1 MAKTRE
7 NIKAEINAKLNGMI
21 IKELSISVQTLVS
34 INNCFSALTVA
45 SAIMAIMF
53 YPVIS

>member
-21 IKELSISVQTLVS
+21 IKELSISGQTLVS

-45 SAIMAIMF
+45 SAVMAIMF